1 MQASFFIY
9 GYSIIITVHVYIY
22 LMIITLFISMI
33 VIYEITFIVY
43 MALCQMLGYSPYE
56 SSLAPIIFMVGAILF
71 AQK

>member
-9 GYSIIITVHVYIY
+9 RYSIIITVHVYIY

-43 MALCQMLGYSPYE
+43 
-56 SSLAPIIFMVGAILF
+56 ILLS
-71 AQK
+71 